1 MNLFSSKKEYT
12 RNNKESKQGA
22 FTFLLLAVML
32 MFTSCGIY
40 SFNERSQIEPDAK
53 TVRVQMFVNR
63 AQYQN
68 PQLTP
73 QLTEKLRSKVIN
85 QTRLTQTNSDN
96 ADYDIEGTI
105 TEYSVSTTGVTNS
118 NGRQQSSL
126 NRLTV
131 GARVKVFNQIANK
144 TEEFNVSRSFDFSA
158 SQSLQSAEAGLLD
171 EIIRNLTDEIFNQ
184 IFSKW

>member
-1 MNLFSSKKEYT
+1 MLNVKCKTKDSRLFGT
-12 RNNKESKQGA
+12 L
-22 FTFLLLAVML
+22 TILLIAVSLAL
-32 MFTSCGIY
+32 TSCGIY
-40 SFNERSQIEPDAK
+40 SFNERSQIDPNAK
-53 TVRVQMFVNR
+53 TVRVQLFENR
-63 AQYQN
+63 AQYVN

-85 QTRLTQTNSDN
+85 QTRLAQTNNDN
-96 ADYDIEGTI
+96 ADYDIQGTI
-105 TEYSVSTTGVTNS
+105 TEYSVSTTGVTNT

-131 GARVKVFNQIANK
+131 AANVKVFNQISNK
-144 TEEFNVSRSFDFSA
+144 TEEFNVSRSFDFGA
-158 SQSLQSAEAGLLD
+158 NQSLQSAEATLLD